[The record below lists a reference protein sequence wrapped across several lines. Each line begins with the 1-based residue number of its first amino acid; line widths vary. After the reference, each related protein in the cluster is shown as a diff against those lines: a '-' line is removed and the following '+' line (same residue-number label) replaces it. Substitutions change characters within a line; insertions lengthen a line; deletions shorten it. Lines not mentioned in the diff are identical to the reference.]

1 MGRCSSTL
9 YLITHMGGAL
19 SSIPLCS
26 RARQPAEADIG
37 EADLEKRP
45 GPVNQETICT
55 QPQVVEKTQTQ
66 DSETCINN
74 ENHGADVEKP
84 VAVDDCKNQV
94 VAEIDNAKEDSKEEN
109 EANDE
114 SKEENDPET
123 FRKHSPEL
131 DTAAAITNILSEIV
145 GDNKDSRVVVGR

>member
-1 MGRCSSTL
+1 
-9 YLITHMGGAL
+9 MGGAL

-66 DSETCINN
+66 VKI
-74 ENHGADVEKP
+74 K
-84 VAVDDCKNQV
+84 KN
-94 VAEIDNAKEDSKEEN
+94 IDMSN
-109 EANDE
+109 
-114 SKEENDPET
+114 
-123 FRKHSPEL
+123 
-131 DTAAAITNILSEIV
+131 
-145 GDNKDSRVVVGR
+145 

>member
-1 MGRCSSTL
+1 MGSCSSTL

-74 ENHGADVEKP
+74 E
-84 VAVDDCKNQV
+84 
-94 VAEIDNAKEDSKEEN
+94 KEDSKEEN